1 MGVGVVMR
9 TETELFSNPDA
20 QVWAQEFLERFGWA
34 LRDEPARVIDE
45 GLMIGWFANAIE
57 CGKTVGYA
65 KAIADLDLLTPEERR
80 LLDLL
85 RQVADQ
91 FQVVGGHDLNEV
103 EIEIQR
109 LRDRVLARAYPD
121 RRGRA
126 GSVIE

>member
-1 MGVGVVMR
+1 MGVGVVMK
-9 TETELFSNPDA
+9 TKTELLGTPDA

-34 LRDEPARVIDE
+34 LRGVVDE
-45 GLMIGWFANAIE
+45 GSIVDWFANAIE

-65 KAIADLDLLTPEERR
+65 KAIADLDLLTPGERR

-121 RRGRA
+121 RRGGT
-126 GSVIE
+126 GSAIE